1 MSQYALL
8 LCIFYELLQSNTI
21 AHTHIYI
28 YIHTHITPGSAV
40 VFFFLSAIYMFE
52 IGYRFNEFRVAGVP
66 GAASLGS
73 IKIKVQCRR
82 VGYGMVCIQLLQW
95 IVR

>member
-1 MSQYALL
+1 
-8 LCIFYELLQSNTI
+8 
-21 AHTHIYI
+21 
-28 YIHTHITPGSAV
+28 
-40 VFFFLSAIYMFE
+40 MFE

-73 IKIKVQCRR
+73 IKFKVQCRM

-95 IVR
+95 IVRVLGLYCVVSVCSAVIAISFH